1 MLSTLTVLFISYI
14 LGSIPSAIWVGKSL
28 KGVDV
33 REHGSGNAGTTNTF
47 RVLGVKYGITVFAMD
62 FMKGFIP
69 SFWLSAVAFSLFSGP
84 LAPPNWDVEAF
95 LKIFCGVIAVVGHMF
110 PIFANFKGGK
120 GVATAC
126 GMLFGIEPVSIAISF
141 AVFGLIVVATKYVS
155 LGSVVSTFL
164 YPINLIVLK
173 FGFGW
178 DIDGSILV
186 FGILVASGIIYKHK
200 ANIQRLLSGTE
211 NRIGG
216 SKKKEEETPPIN
228 AETEQVQV

>member
-14 LGSIPSAIWVGKSL
+14 LGSVPSAIWVGKTF

-47 RVLGVKYGITVFAMD
+47 RVLGVRYGITVFILD
-62 FMKGFIP
+62 FMKGFVP
-69 SFWLSAVAFSLFSGP
+69 SFWLSMIAFDLFSGP

-141 AVFGLIVVATKYVS
+141 SVFGLIVYFTKYVS
-155 LGSVVSTFL
+155 LGSVISTFL
-164 YPINLIVLK
+164 YPINLIILK
-173 FGFGW
+173 FYFGW

-186 FGILVASGIIYKHK
+186 FGILVASGIVYKHK
-200 ANIQRLLSGTE
+200 SNIQRLLAGTE
-211 NRIGG
+211 SKVG
-216 SKKKEEETPPIN
+216 KKKSEVCDTSTLN
-228 AETEQVQV
+228 TDQVKA

>member
-14 LGSIPSAIWVGKSL
+14 LGSVPSAIWVGKTF

-47 RVLGVKYGITVFAMD
+47 RVLGVRYGITVFILD
-62 FMKGFIP
+62 FMKGFVP
-69 SFWLSAVAFSLFSGP
+69 SFWLSMIAFDLFSGP

-126 GMLFGIEPVSIAISF
+126 GMLFGIEPVSIGIAF
-141 AVFGLIVVATKYVS
+141 AVFGIIVITTKYVS
-155 LGSVVSTFL
+155 LGSVLSTSM
-164 YPINLIVLK
+164 YPINLMVLK

-186 FGILVASGIIYKHK
+186 FGILVASGIVYKHK
-200 ANIQRLLSGTE
+200 SNIQRLLAGTE
-211 NRIGG
+211 SKVG
-216 SKKKEEETPPIN
+216 KKKSEVCDTSTLN
-228 AETEQVQV
+228 TDQVKA